1 MRVLTGRWI
10 DHWEP
15 EDTQFWEATGR
26 RVAKRNLSFSIFAEH
41 IGFSVWTLFAVMVLF
56 MDSSYGMSAADK
68 FLMVATASAV
78 GAVIRVPYTFG
89 PARFGG
95 RNWTIFSA
103 LALLLPTVVL
113 ALVMHPGTSLG
124 IFLLVSVLVGL
135 GGGNFASSMANINAF
150 YPEGRKGLALGLNAG
165 GGNLG
170 VAVVQLLGLLV
181 IGTAGLARPELV
193 LYVYIPL
200 IVLAATC
207 AAIFMDNLTTARNDT
222 KALKE
227 VLAESQTWVMSFLYI
242 GTFGSFIGYSFAFG
256 LVLQNQFGRTPLQA
270 AALTFLGPLLGSL
283 SRPPGGWLSD
293 RIGGAKVTLGVFA
306 GLAVGTLVVV
316 YASQIQSLPLF
327 LAGFIAMFVLTGIG
341 NGSTYKMIP
350 AIFQAK
356 ARAAINASAP
366 EGPELLK
373 ARRLSGAL
381 IGWAGAVGALG
392 GLFINLAFR
401 SSFQNTGSGVTAFLA
416 FLVFYG
422 VCVLVTYAVYL
433 RKVVSVDGARELA
446 YARV

>member
-1 MRVLTGRWI
+1 MSMLAGRWI

-15 EDTQFWEATGR
+15 EDPKFWEGTGR
-26 RVAKRNLSFSIFAEH
+26 RVARRNLVFSIFAEH

-56 MDSSYGMSAADK
+56 MDKSYGMSPADK
-68 FLMVATASAV
+68 FLMVATASLV
-78 GAVIRVPYTFG
+78 GALIRIPYTFG

-103 LALLLPTVVL
+103 LMLLVPTVLL
-113 ALVMHPGTSLG
+113 AIVMHPGTSLG
-124 IFLLVSVLVGL
+124 TFVLVAGIAGV

-150 YPEGRKGLALGLNAG
+150 YPEGSKGLALGLNAG

-170 VAVVQLLGLLV
+170 VAVVQLIGLFV
-181 IGTAGLARPELV
+181 IGVWGLAKPEYV
-193 LYVYIPL
+193 LYIYIPM
-200 IVLAATC
+200 IVLAAIG
-207 AAIFMDNLTTARNDT
+207 AALFMDNLTTARNDT

-227 VLAESQTWVMSFLYI
+227 VLRQPQTWVMSFLYI

-270 AALTFLGPLLGSL
+270 AALTFLGPLLGSF

-293 RIGGAKVTLGVFA
+293 RIGGAKVTLYTFI
-306 GLAVGTLVVV
+306 GLAVGTIVVIW
-316 YASQIQSLPLF
+316 ASAIESLPVF
-327 LAGFIAMFVLTGIG
+327 LAGFIAMFILAGVG

-350 AIFQAK
+350 AIFRSK
-356 ARAAINASAP
+356 ANAAIRAGAD
-366 EGPELLK
+366 EAAELLK

-401 SSFQNTGSGVTAFLA
+401 SSFQNTGSGVIAFSS
-416 FLVFYG
+416 FLGFYAACI
-422 VCVLVTYAVYL
+422 VVTYVVYL
-433 RKVVSVDGARELA
+433 RRVPTAAGARELA
-446 YARV
+446 YAGV